1 MDITEI
7 ITYLEENGLGEVEV
21 IKKVKGAVIIKFYY
35 DFDNDELAAARS
47 YANDE
52 SDFEAESDEWYSEYY
67 IPYLKDIAID
77 NVEGICEDMID
88 EYEVGCKCK
97 NVGIQKGNGEYFEFI
112 AIISEVLEDSELED
126 ILNEYRD

>member
-7 ITYLEENGLGEVEV
+7 ITYLEENGLGEVEE

-77 NVEGICEDMID
+77 NVEGICEDM
-88 EYEVGCKCK
+88 
-97 NVGIQKGNGEYFEFI
+97 
-112 AIISEVLEDSELED
+112 SEE
-126 ILNEYRD
+126 